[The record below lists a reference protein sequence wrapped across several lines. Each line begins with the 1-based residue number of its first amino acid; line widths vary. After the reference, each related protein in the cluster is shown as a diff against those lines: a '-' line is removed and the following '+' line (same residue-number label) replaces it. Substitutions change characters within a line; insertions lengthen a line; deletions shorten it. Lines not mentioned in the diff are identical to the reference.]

1 MRAITR
7 WRGAVMAWLCL
18 LATGGM
24 MAPGHAAG
32 RLLIQ
37 NDGGGPLGDYILHT
51 RLAGLTHDEVQI
63 TGWCASACTLYLS
76 LPQTCVS
83 RDAQFGF
90 HAPSG
95 GTAAQ
100 NRDAL
105 RLFAEYLPANLQGWY
120 LREAAHLTG
129 REYRALSGAD
139 LVAMGAARPCRA
151 S

>member
-1 MRAITR
+1 MRAMTL
-7 WRGAVMAWLCL
+7 WRGAVTAGVCL
-18 LATGGM
+18 LLAGGLTD
-24 MAPGHAAG
+24 PGHAAG
-32 RLLIQ
+32 RLMIR
-37 NDGGGPLGDYILHT
+37 NDGGGPLGDYILQT
-51 RLAGLTHDEVQI
+51 RLAGLTHAEVRI

-83 RDAQFGF
+83 RDARFGF

-100 NRDAL
+100 NREAL

-129 REYRALSGAD
+129 RDYRALSGAD
-139 LVAMGAARPCRA
+139 LVAMGAAKLCIG
-151 S
+151 